1 MMTELECV
9 IRDKFHKRYAV
20 FTGNG
25 TTAMYLAFQALRM
38 QGKKVLYPA
47 ISCTNPVNAAIYAG
61 YNVDFCDI
69 NLDDYTIDIEKLKRM
84 LQTEQY
90 GILVATHIYGH
101 RYNEKIIRDLCN
113 RYHIILF
120 EDAAQSFYISG
131 DADLSVMSFGHT
143 KVCDTPLGG
152 GVILTDDAE
161 LAQAIADKRI
171 LLPDKAIL
179 PDTLFDEYR
188 KRYYAITKASLP
200 WEVRNQKLRDLQM
213 ESKKYFIYDLHENPV
228 ILKELK
234 KIEETVEIRRQ
245 KAMLYEDQLNK
256 AYVVQPKKKDSFCWR
271 YTFLYKGNQEYLLE
285 QARKKD
291 IDISSWYLS
300 LAGIYKNEHKPNAD
314 KLEKSVINLWVDSTH
329 TETQIQKEIGQ
340 LNRIM
345 EEDHAR

>member
-1 MMTELECV
+1 MTELECV

-25 TTAMYLAFQALRM
+25 TTAMYLAFQALGM
-38 QGKKVLYPA
+38 QEKKVLYPA
-47 ISCTNPVNAAIYAG
+47 ISCTNPVNAAIYAR
-61 YNVDFCDI
+61 YNVDLCDI
-69 NLDDYTIDIEKLKRM
+69 NLDDYTMDIEKLKQM

-113 RYHIILF
+113 RYHVILF
-120 EDAAQSFYISG
+120 EDAAQSFYISE

-143 KVCDTPLGG
+143 KVCETLLGG
-152 GVILTDDAE
+152 GVILTDDAK
-161 LAQAIADKRI
+161 LAEAIADKRL

-179 PDTLFDEYR
+179 PNTLFDEYR
-188 KRYYAITKASLP
+188 KRYYTITKAALP
-200 WEVRNQKLRDLQM
+200 WELRNQKLRDLQM
-213 ESKKYFIYDLHENPV
+213 ESKKYFIYDLHENPM

-234 KIEETVEIRRQ
+234 EMKETVEMRRQ

-256 AYVVQPKKKDSFCWR
+256 AYVVQPKKKDPFCWR

-285 QARKKD
+285 QARKKN

-300 LAGIYKNEHKPNAD
+300 LAGIYKNEHKSNAD
-314 KLEKSVINLWVDSTH
+314 KLEKSVINLWVDSSH
-329 TETQIQKEIGQ
+329 TETQIQKEIADI
-340 LNRIM
+340 NRIM